1 MWPPRTLVVTDRLRL
16 ASRGEADEDARVVAF
31 VAAMAAAGVDAVQ
44 IRERDWPDGRLL
56 RVTSAARSA
65 LMGSTCRVLVNERA
79 HVAIAAGAHGVHL
92 RGDGMPAIRVRRTWP
107 SALLIGRSMHAG
119 DVPSDAEGADL
130 VMFGTVFPSAS
141 KGAGARVVGVSA
153 LAEWTRHAGMPPVVA
168 VGGIDTG
175 RCESVR
181 AAGACGVAGIDLFV
195 RAWQQGAA
203 PLASL
208 VTEIHAVFRDWERA
222 E

>member
-1 MWPPRTLVVTDRLRL
+1 VWPPRTLVVTDRGRL
-16 ASRGEADEDARVVAF
+16 GPCDEVDQDARVVAF

-44 IRERDWPDGRLL
+44 LRERDWPDGRLL
-56 RVTSAARSA
+56 RVSRAARTALAGSA
-65 LMGSTCRVLVNERA
+65 CRLLVNERA

-92 RGDGMPAIRVRRTWP
+92 RSDGMPAVRVRLTWP
-107 SALLIGRSMHAG
+107 SALLIGRSMHVG
-119 DVPSDAEGADL
+119 DAPSDAAGADL
-130 VMFGTVFPSAS
+130 VMFGTVFPSPT

-153 LAEWTRHAGMPPVVA
+153 LAEWSRHVGMPPVVA
-168 VGGIDTG
+168 VGGIDLD

-181 AAGACGVAGIDLFV
+181 DAGACGVAGIDLFV

-203 PLASL
+203 SLASL
-208 VTEIHAVFRDWERA
+208 VTEIHAVFRDGERA